1 MSPDDRMGSMA
12 CKFTY
17 LLARNEVET
26 YRTQGLHREALALYT
41 DLLSTSENLD
51 PALKNAVQGQIVD
64 IEAEMVDFASQREA
78 AASCDIFRISQG
90 WDERTSETYMLLC
103 ADALCSVGSYG
114 DALEEFKTL
123 LRRGGWRDKYRK
135 PMVDCL
141 IGLYPPGQLP
151 DAVDALA
158 AECLPQRAQSRAF
171 QLALAKEL
179 SRHPDKQW
187 AIALYRHLRAK
198 GNLPSMVVGV
208 VDSAL
213 SELGVTH
220 DFERPSVSSPTAMAN
235 EVFPQGG
242 SSSKRGLVLER
253 VRSAFK
259 AIIRT
264 NEWAKGYIEE
274 FRCNFFLE

>member
-1 MSPDDRMGSMA
+1 MA
-12 CKFTY
+12 CKFTF

-26 YRTQGLHREALALYT
+26 YRSQGLHREALALYS
-41 DLLSTSENLD
+41 DLLSSSENLD

-64 IEAEMVDFASQREA
+64 IKAEMVDFASQREA
-78 AASCDIFRISQG
+78 AASRDISRISQG

-135 PMVDCL
+135 PMIDCL

-151 DAVDALA
+151 DALDALA

-171 QLALAKEL
+171 QLALAREL

-198 GNLPSMVVGV
+198 ENLPSVAVGV
-208 VDSAL
+208 VDTAL
-213 SELGVTH
+213 SELGEPH
-220 DFERPSVSSPTAMAN
+220 DFDRSSVSSPTAVAN
-235 EVFPQGG
+235 DVFPQGA
-242 SSSKRGLVLER
+242 SSSERGPVLKK
-253 VRSAFK
+253 VRSAFR

-264 NEWAKGYIEE
+264 NEWAKGYLEE
-274 FRCNFFLE
+274 FRFNFFLE